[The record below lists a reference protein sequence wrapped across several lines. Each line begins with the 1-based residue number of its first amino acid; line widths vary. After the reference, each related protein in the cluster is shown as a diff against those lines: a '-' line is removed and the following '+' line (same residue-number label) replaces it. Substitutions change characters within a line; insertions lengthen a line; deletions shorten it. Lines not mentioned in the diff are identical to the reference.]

1 MVTDMEVYKVA
12 DMWQLTCSKM
22 KCIGP
27 KLFDAK
33 CTRVFYRSE
42 ALIKLDE
49 FILQK
54 YIREIC
60 KILQLLGFRQDCSG
74 DVCSN
79 HDAYQ
84 AMMVTM

>member
-1 MVTDMEVYKVA
+1 
-12 DMWQLTCSKM
+12 M
-22 KCIGP
+22 KCSGP